1 MGTLVDGIK
10 DIFSTSKTTATH
22 LPVCASDGT
31 PQGRISAGDLA
42 SLFGSFTYNGDLN
55 SAPNGIHYIAIPDA
69 QALSKNCP
77 TSTGGFGFLSSTYN
91 ASGGGGGQMY
101 LVLGSRKMYTRVCIS
116 NEWKGWNEVSTDIPS
131 FYKNYAD
138 LNALTNALVKQNA
151 LSIGN
156 VMVVTNADS
165 YTRFWPAD
173 RALESG
179 IASIAVGAG
188 IIENGRTLI
197 IAKDATNKQWATSN
211 VTGGTTAITDRR
223 AAIADFD
230 GRAKTTTILA
240 TLGDN
245 APAAKY
251 CNEYYPSNVA
261 STDGNMGAGRW
272 WLPSLGEWAMV
283 WAHVREVNFV
293 LAAIGGTQISVGS
306 GWTWSSTEYSAENA
320 WRLTFDN
327 GHFRDNGKTN
337 NGSVRPV
344 SAFY

>member
-1 MGTLVDGIK
+1 MGTFK
-10 DIFSTSKTTATH
+10 DSLKKWFYTQ
-22 LPVCASDGT
+22 GT
-31 PQGRISAGDLA
+31 SAGTTGSRVPLLDA
-42 SLFGSFTYNGDLN
+42 SGNPIGSNTMANFGKLLE
-55 SAPNGIHYIAIPDA
+55 
-69 QALSKNCP
+69 QALP
-77 TSTGGFGFLSSTYN
+77 T
-91 ASGGGGGQMY
+91 
-101 LVLGSRKMYTRVCIS
+101 
-116 NEWKGWNEVSTDIPS
+116 
-131 FYKNYAD
+131 
-138 LNALTNALVKQNA
+138 
-151 LSIGN
+151 IGN

-173 RALESG
+173 RALESS

-197 IAKDATNKQWATSN
+197 IAKDAANKQLATSN
-211 VTGGTTAITDRR
+211 VTGGTTAISDRR

-261 STDGNMGAGRW
+261 SSDSNMGAGRW
-272 WLPSLGEWAMV
+272 WLPSLGELAMI

-293 LAAIGGTQISVGS
+293 LAAIGGTQIPVGS
-306 GWTWSSTEYSAENA
+306 GWTWSSTEGSAATA
-320 WRLTFDN
+320 WYLNFGN
-327 GHFRDNGKTN
+327 GDFNTN
-337 NGSVRPV
+337 YKAREGSVRPV

>member
-1 MGTLVDGIK
+1 MPNKSNT
-10 DIFSTSKTTATH
+10 
-22 LPVCASDGT
+22 
-31 PQGRISAGDLA
+31 
-42 SLFGSFTYNGDLN
+42 DLN
-55 SAPNGIHYIAIPDA
+55 NLKTNGVYQTYSCTNAPAAYGMTQVFYKQGDIRQVFMQVYHSDISIGISPITYVRNFANNAWSDWAEVAI
-69 QALSKNCP
+69 N
-77 TSTGGFGFLSSTYN
+77 
-91 ASGGGGGQMY
+91 
-101 LVLGSRKMYTRVCIS
+101 V
-116 NEWKGWNEVSTDIPS
+116 PS

-156 VMVVTNADS
+156 VVVITNADS
-165 YTRFWPAD
+165 YTRFFPAD

-197 IAKDATNKQWATSN
+197 IAKDAANKQWATSN
-211 VTGGTTAITDRR
+211 ATGGTTAITDKR
-223 AAIADFD
+223 AAVADFD

-261 STDGNMGAGRW
+261 SSDSNMGAGRW
-272 WLPSLGEWAMV
+272 WLPSLGEWAMI

-293 LAAIGGTQISVGS
+293 LAAIGGTQIPVGS
-306 GWTWSSTEYSAENA
+306 GWTWSSTEYSATFA
-320 WRLTFDN
+320 WYLSFSSGGFNTD
-327 GHFRDNGKTN
+327 DAKTLSL
-337 NGSVRPV
+337 SVRPV